1 MSTVALNLA
10 MLARPQREGSSASRG
25 RGCDRG
31 REVAK
36 KRRIIRA
43 PAAAAWGLRRRPL
56 LPVIGRRP
64 GGSDRKRRIRTN
76 KTGAALAAFGRV

>member
-56 LPVIGRRP
+56 LPVIGHDPAVAIENDEFEQTKRAQRWRRLV
-64 GGSDRKRRIRTN
+64 GW
-76 KTGAALAAFGRV
+76 